1 MAGGSLL
8 SRGNIF
14 TQSGLRCPVF
24 AARDGARLQKQTA
37 APAPL
42 RLFLPQAAPQ
52 LRSHPPT
59 AVTPSLRLRP
69 LAGALNRKLLPP
81 NPCCADPG
89 GGSPRP
95 REPFSSIG
103 IVSVI
108 SALQRKSRRSSF
120 RPRAPVWGR
129 ARRAGGTLKGR
140 RVGLDSKSKQKSSPL
155 AGTAFIS
162 CKMENH

>member
-1 MAGGSLL
+1 MKRCSDSRPVVAVRSHETSWGSA
-8 SRGNIF
+8 NFCI
-14 TQSGLRCPVF
+14 
-24 AARDGARLQKQTA
+24 TA
-37 APAPL
+37 APHGGWGGGDLAAL
-42 RLFLPQAAPQ
+42 SGGLFLPT
-52 LRSHPPT
+52 HPPT
-59 AVTPSLRLRP
+59 EVTPSLRLRP